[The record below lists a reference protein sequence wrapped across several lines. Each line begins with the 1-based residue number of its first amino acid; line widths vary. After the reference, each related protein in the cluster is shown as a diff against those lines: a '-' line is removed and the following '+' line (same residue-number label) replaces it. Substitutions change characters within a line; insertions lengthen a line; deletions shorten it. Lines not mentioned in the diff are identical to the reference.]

1 MHESG
6 HAAAYW
12 ALDIPLAYMSMV
24 GRGQEDRQHV
34 QPVEV
39 KQGTNGQK
47 VLIGASGVVAGF
59 IHNGPCVTATGR
71 ADLCP

>member
-1 MHESG
+1 
-6 HAAAYW
+6 
-12 ALDIPLAYMSMV
+12 MSMV

-34 QPVEV
+34 QPVDV

-47 VLIGASGVVAGF
+47 VLIGTSGVVAGF

-71 ADLCP
+71 ADLCPCQGGRLNKRGAQRAGGV